1 MPLYIK
7 LHPGS
12 IIRLCMENKK
22 MQVQKVTDLRK
33 NKVCGF
39 FTYTQSDYLIRV
51 NLVYDV
57 GIWYNRMS
65 WNCAEIIAKYVV
77 I

>member
-1 MPLYIK
+1 
-7 LHPGS
+7 
-12 IIRLCMENKK
+12 
-22 MQVQKVTDLRK
+22 MQVQKVADLRK

-39 FTYTQSDYLIRV
+39 FTYTQSDYLTRV

>member
-1 MPLYIK
+1 
-7 LHPGS
+7 
-12 IIRLCMENKK
+12 

-57 GIWYNRMS
+57 
-65 WNCAEIIAKYVV
+65 
-77 I
+77 